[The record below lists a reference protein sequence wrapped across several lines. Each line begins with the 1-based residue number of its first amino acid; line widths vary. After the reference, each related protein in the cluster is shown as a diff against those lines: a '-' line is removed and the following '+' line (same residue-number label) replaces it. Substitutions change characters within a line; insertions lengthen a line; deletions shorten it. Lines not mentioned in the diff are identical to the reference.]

1 MNEENQGLD
10 VLIDYL
16 SFRLLMMKYELKV
29 REDNDWEESIKKKL
43 SNGSSVSSSTTPIQE
58 KPIDKTEKTELSSP
72 RLKRASKHVAK
83 LKVKHEEGLSRVGPL
98 ENLIGFNNL
107 RWANPKMI
115 STFV

>member
-1 MNEENQGLD
+1 M
-10 VLIDYL
+10 IDYL

-58 KPIDKTEKTELSSP
+58 KSVDKVEKTELSSP

-83 LKVKHEEGLSRVGPL
+83 LKVNTQRVCLGLVFS
-98 ENLIGFNNL
+98 EI
-107 RWANPKMI
+107 
-115 STFV
+115 